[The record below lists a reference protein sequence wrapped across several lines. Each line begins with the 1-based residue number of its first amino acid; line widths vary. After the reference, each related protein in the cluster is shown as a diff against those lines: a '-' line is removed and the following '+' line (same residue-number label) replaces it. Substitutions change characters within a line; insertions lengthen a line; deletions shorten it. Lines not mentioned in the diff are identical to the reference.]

1 MESGGRLCMKAVL
14 LALALLT
21 LISLL
26 AIGYLCPQSVCSAG
40 KLGLVGRGS
49 RDSMGGPLSF
59 LSQPLRSDRR
69 NKLSFDDM
77 LGDDFEFDM
86 KGSDVMVFL
95 HIQKT
100 GGTVFGRHL
109 VHDLDLEKPCECQR
123 GRKRC
128 RCNRP
133 NSSGKWWLFSRYS
146 TGWKC
151 GLHADWTELTACV
164 DSAMDR
170 TEKTTAKRSA
180 RVCPWP
186 GLLACSF
193 ARATLY
199 SGSLVP
205 LGQSKGSRASAHFSR
220 LVPNFLFDVEV
231 LLRDAAARARG
242 PLPERVPARAAWR
255 HLEGLSALVRGT
267 GPHQRGIATLLQRHR
282 LEGRHFPGV
291 HRLPVEPGCESAD
304 AHAGRPVPGGLL
316 QPDGSGGVRA
326 GPAHADKRQGQPAP
340 HGLLRPHGAPA
351 ALAAPLRAHLQAALP
366 QALRTAQRDAQHGCL
381 RAGMSI

>member
-21 LISLL
+21 LIFLL

-170 TEKTTAKRSA
+170 TEKTTAKRSDHVVPTVA
-180 RVCPWP
+180 LGAKC
-186 GLLACSF
+186 A
-193 ARATLY
+193 
-199 SGSLVP
+199 SLSWHASL
-205 LGQSKGSRASAHFSR
+205 LGQSKGSHASAHF
-220 LVPNFLFDVEV
+220 L
-231 LLRDAAARARG
+231 
-242 PLPERVPARAAWR
+242 
-255 HLEGLSALVRGT
+255 
-267 GPHQRGIATLLQRHR
+267 
-282 LEGRHFPGV
+282 
-291 HRLPVEPGCESAD
+291 
-304 AHAGRPVPGGLL
+304 
-316 QPDGSGGVRA
+316 GSC
-326 GPAHADKRQGQPAP
+326 
-340 HGLLRPHGAPA
+340 
-351 ALAAPLRAHLQAALP
+351 
-366 QALRTAQRDAQHGCL
+366 RTFYL
-381 RAGMSI
+381 

>member
-1 MESGGRLCMKAVL
+1 MGMESGGRLCMKAVL

-21 LISLL
+21 LIFLL

-40 KLGLVGRGS
+40 KLGLAGRGS

-170 TEKTTAKRSA
+170 TEKTTAKRRYFYVTLLREPVA
-180 RVCPWP
+180 RFLSEFRHVQRGATWRGSRHWCGGRGPTREELPPCFNGTDWRDVTFQKHEHP
-186 GLLACSF
+186 TPAYGGQRTADRHGQPLRSF
-193 ARATLY
+193 APKKLSEDAI
-199 SGSLVP
+199 SSAGPISAPGSVDQIRN
-205 LGQSKGSRASAHFSR
+205 GAHD
-220 LVPNFLFDVEV
+220 PNGVAPPTDPQWNMTT
-231 LLRDAAARARG
+231 A
-242 PLPERVPARAAWR
+242 
-255 HLEGLSALVRGT
+255 
-267 GPHQRGIATLLQRHR
+267 
-282 LEGRHFPGV
+282 PG
-291 HRLPVEPGCESAD
+291 SAD
-304 AHAGRPVPGGLL
+304 AFPSFNCPGIPFPRPPRSFRRRFRNRGNTC
-316 QPDGSGGVRA
+316 ST
-326 GPAHADKRQGQPAP
+326 HERQEW
-340 HGLLRPHGAPA
+340 LR
-351 ALAAPLRAHLQAALP
+351 
-366 QALRTAQRDAQHGCL
+366 
-381 RAGMSI
+381 SF